1 GIPCLR
7 YVSRLA
13 SSLLLDQTMNKIAD
27 IMNPPV
33 VTLAPDDRVSRAIA
47 TIRSM
52 SPDRTF
58 TYPMVIDGK
67 GRLLGICTL
76 RDLIL
81 AAPDARIADV
91 MLTRIVSLRP
101 QFDVQEAL
109 DAIKGREIPEYPVCS
124 EDGTLIGVIRAAKL
138 HELQETRLA
147 AVPGRM
153 VGVAEEE
160 TVSTPFVPSVRS
172 RLPWLMINLLTA
184 FAAGLVV
191 GNFQATIDQVVLLA
205 VFLPVL
211 AGQSGNTGAQALAI
225 TLRTLDRHADTSF
238 FANALWKE
246 LRLGLFHSFVTGVI
260 VAAAIYGVAVY
271 QGNRGP
277 AVLAAIGFGA
287 TILSVV
293 ISGISGATVPV
304 ALKKFGADP
313 AAASSIILTTVTD
326 IVSMG
331 SMLIFAS
338 LLLDYLI

>member
-1 GIPCLR
+1 M
-7 YVSRLA
+7 SAARLLLA
-13 SSLLLDQTMNKIAD
+13 LLLDRTMNEVAD
-27 IMNPPV
+27 IMYPPV
-33 VTLAPDDRVSRAIA
+33 VTLAPDDQVSRAIA
-47 TIRSM
+47 TIRST
-52 SPDRTF
+52 SPTRTF
-58 TYPMVIDGK
+58 TYPMVIDAQ

-91 MLTRIVSLRP
+91 MLTKIVSLRP
-101 QFDVQEAL
+101 HLEVQEAL

-124 EDGTLIGVIRAAKL
+124 DDGTLLGVIRAAQL

-153 VGVAEEE
+153 VGVAEGE
-160 TVSTPFVPSVRS
+160 TVFTPFIPSVRS

-184 FAAGLVV
+184 FAAGFVV
-191 GNFQATIDQVVLLA
+191 GNFQATIDQVVILA

-225 TLRTLDRHADTSF
+225 TLRTLERHADTSF

-246 LRLGLFHSFVTGVI
+246 LRLGIFHSLVTGVI
-260 VAAAIYGVAVY
+260 VAAAIYGVAIY

-277 AVLAAIGFGA
+277 GVLAGIGLAA

-304 ALKKFGADP
+304 ALKRFGTDP

-331 SMLIFAS
+331 SMLILAS
-338 LLLDYLI
+338 LLLNYLI